1 MNTVIIFS
9 LLGAVATM
17 LCGFAASASGQSVE
31 TLKPGDSAPDF
42 TLQGTD
48 GKTYR
53 LSDFKGKKPV
63 VLAWF
68 PKAFTPGCTAECKSL
83 RSNGDDLRKFDVAYF
98 TASCDDVETNK
109 KFAESLGLDYPI
121 LSDPTRQAAKAYG
134 VVSGD
139 KKNAARTTFYI
150 GKDGRILLIDD
161 RVKTGTHGSD
171 VAAKLKELKIGEK
184 SSS

>member
-1 MNTVIIFS
+1 MSTVTVFS
-9 LLGAVATM
+9 VVGAIATTF
-17 LCGFAASASGQSVE
+17 CGFAAPAQAADA
-31 TLKPGDSAPDF
+31 LKPGDPAPDF
-42 TLQGTD
+42 SLRGTD
-48 GKTYR
+48 GKTYK

-83 RSNGDDLRKFDVAYF
+83 RANGADLRKYDVAYF

-121 LSDPTRQAAKAYG
+121 LSDPTLETAKAYG

-139 KKNAARTTFYI
+139 RKNAARTTFYI

-161 RVKTGTHGSD
+161 KVKTGTHGPD
-171 VAAKLKELKIGEK
+171 VAAKLKELNIPEK
-184 SSS
+184 S

>member
-1 MNTVIIFS
+1 MNTITMVC
-9 LLGAVATM
+9 LVGAVASS
-17 LCGFAASASGQSVE
+17 LSAFAAAGDSTP
-31 TLKPGDSAPDF
+31 TLKPGDPAPDF

-48 GKTYR
+48 GKTYK

-83 RSNGDDLRKFDVAYF
+83 RTNTEELHKYDVAYF
-98 TASCDDVETNK
+98 TVSCDDVETNK

-121 LSDPTRQAAKAYG
+121 LSDPTREAAKAYG

-139 KKNAARTTFYI
+139 RKNAARTTFYI
-150 GKDGRILLIDD
+150 GKDGRILFVDNG
-161 RVKTGTHGSD
+161 VKTGTHGAD
-171 VAAKLKELKIGEK
+171 VAAKLKELHVPAKG
-184 SSS
+184 